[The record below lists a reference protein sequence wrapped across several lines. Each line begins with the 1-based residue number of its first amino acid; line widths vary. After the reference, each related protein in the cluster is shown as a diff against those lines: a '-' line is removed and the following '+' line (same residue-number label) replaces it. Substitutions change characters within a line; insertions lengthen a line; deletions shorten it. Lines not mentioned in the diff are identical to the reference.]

1 MTKIDKDYKI
11 VLMLIPERNELRSI
25 PQSKI
30 FWKTNNYAE

>member
-11 VLMLIPERNELRSI
+11 VLMLIPEWNEL